1 MVSVHLENS
10 TCTAPHL
17 SKIFPMLPLKQW
29 KQFQYLVDDGCLMSF
44 HGRLCSA
51 LSFHASLLQKLMLC
65 SVTSSLWDMS
75 YRDGFLSFFPA
86 VDMCRERKLG
96 NLCCVTS
103 LFWGITRRDSFLSF
117 FCMLLMCSVTS
128 SFWGVAHEDGFLS
141 FFPCCRPA
149 VHQLGSQGL
158 GVRAGLPTGQQHLA
172 QRLPR
177 RDAQAVGYRQLHAAG
192 RDQGPLFPHQCHR
205 HQLLTGLHSLQV
217 SCWVG
222 VGNASCVLSV
232 TRREWVKQHL
242 G

>member
-65 SVTSSLWDMS
+65 SVTSSLWDMA

-103 LFWGITRRDSFLSF
+103 LFWGITRRD
-117 FCMLLMCSVTS
+117 
-128 SFWGVAHEDGFLS
+128 GFLS
-141 FFPCCRPA
+141 FF
-149 VHQLGSQGL
+149 
-158 GVRAGLPTGQQHLA
+158 
-172 QRLPR
+172 
-177 RDAQAVGYRQLHAAG
+177 LHAVDVFCYFIILGCSSWRWFPVFLSLLPACSPSTRLTRTGCARWTSYRAATPCSAPAAAG
-192 RDQGPLFPHQCHR
+192 CSSCGLSTASRSWPRSRPTLPPSMPSPPTPHRSSQPPSK
-205 HQLLTGLHSLQV
+205 LLGGS
-217 SCWVG
+217 G
-222 VGNASCVLSV
+222 
-232 TRREWVKQHL
+232 
-242 G
+242 